1 MTAHMRRLI
10 SVTAVALFAS
20 VLVGTVRAQE
30 PGSRAEEQAR
40 QQEEKS
46 RHLAPYRTPWIERQ
60 LQAIEDAGGFGV
72 ARGLFVTFGDIKR
85 GSGIALGPAYGKLFA
100 NGLSVVSK
108 AAFSIRGYKVG
119 QVALQSRGLASG
131 RLRLSGRARWQDAPV
146 VALYELVPDSPKVRT
161 DYAETKTEVSAA
173 ALIRPVRPLRFT
185 LGVGFERF
193 DTEIASGRD
202 PDNPIFI
209 SMPGAGADPRY
220 VHGQASAAI
229 DFRDGVGYSRHGTL
243 VQAAFH
249 DYRQQ
254 NSGPYSFQ
262 RVDGVAEQYVPILHG
277 NWVLMFALRGSTTTA
292 DLGNQVPF
300 FLLPDLGGHDLRGF
314 ANYRF
319 RDRHSI
325 LATVEYRW
333 YAQEFLDAAI
343 FYDAGKAVPDR
354 RSLDFDGLKSSIGG
368 GIRFHTPQSTALRLE
383 VTHSREGVRLIIA
396 FSPVGQ

>member
-1 MTAHMRRLI
+1 MTAHMRRLTSI
-10 SVTAVALFAS
+10 AAVALLAS
-20 VLVGTVRAQE
+20 VFQGPVRAQQ

-46 RHLAPYRTPWIERQ
+46 RKLAPYHTPFVARQ

-72 ARGLFVTFGDIKR
+72 ARGVFVTFGDIKR

-100 NGLSVVSK
+100 NGSSLVTK
-108 AAFSIRGYKVG
+108 ATFSIRGYKVG
-119 QVALQSRGLASG
+119 QLALQSPAFAGG
-131 RLRLSGRARWQDAPV
+131 RLRFAGRARWQDAPV
-146 VALYELVPDSPKVRT
+146 VAFYALGPDSPKVRS
-161 DYAETKTEVSAA
+161 DYAETKTEVSAS
-173 ALIRPVRPLRFT
+173 ALIRPVRPLHLG

-202 PDNPIFI
+202 PEEPLFL
-209 SMPGAGADPRY
+209 SMPGAGTDPRY
-220 VHGQASAAI
+220 VHGQASLAL
-229 DFRDGVGYSRHGTL
+229 DFRDGPGYSRHGTL
-243 VQAAFH
+243 LQAVFH

-254 NSGPYSFQ
+254 DSGPYSFQ
-262 RVDGVAEQYVPILHG
+262 RVDGAAEQYVPLLHG

-292 DLGNQVPF
+292 DGGNQVPF

-354 RSLDFDGLKSSIGG
+354 RSLDFDGLKSSIGA
-368 GIRFHTPQSTALRLE
+368 GIRFHTPQTTALRLE
-383 VTHSREGVRLIIA
+383 VTHSREGVRLIVA